1 MIDSLTAL
9 QRWYESRCDGVWE
22 HAHGIEVVTLD
33 NPGWKVKLDGAT
45 SGKVIDL
52 SIERNESDWI
62 SVRATNAEFA
72 GYGGPG
78 NLPELLALAVE
89 WIDWRATNDE
99 GQSDR

>member
-33 NPGWKVKLDGAT
+33 NPGWKVKL
-45 SGKVIDL
+45 
-52 SIERNESDWI
+52 
-62 SVRATNAEFA
+62 
-72 GYGGPG
+72 
-78 NLPELLALAVE
+78 E

-99 GQSDR
+99 GQSD

>member
-22 HAHGIEVVTLD
+22 HAHGIEIATLD
-33 NPGWKVKLDGAT
+33 NPGWKVKLDGG
-45 SGKVIDL
+45 SFGKVIDL
-52 SIERNESDWI
+52 AIERDESDWI
-62 SVRATNAEFA
+62 SVRATDAEFA
-72 GYGGPG
+72 GYRGAG

-89 WIDWRATNDE
+89 WIDRSAMNDE